1 MRKIEYFFV
10 VFFIFFIYSIGIV
23 EAKNES
29 PFDRALKKK
38 QKTCDKEICKR
49 HIENYNENCIN
60 QCTHVE
66 CFNKIYGTDPL
77 EDGEVDNKRYK
88 FHRFNITRDI

>member
-1 MRKIEYFFV
+1 MRKIKFFV
-10 VFFIFFIYSIGIV
+10 VVCFLILVYSIRV
-23 EAKNES
+23 DAKNES

-38 QKTCDKEICKR
+38 QKTCDKEICKK

-77 EDGEVDNKRYK
+77 EDGEVDNKRYLLSQ
-88 FHRFNITRDI
+88 I